1 MKCIAI
7 IPARSGSKG
16 LKDKNIKE
24 LNGKPL
30 LGYSVKAA
38 LDSKMFDTVM
48 VSTDSEHY
56 AEVARQCGAEVPFL
70 RSEFTSSDSASSWD
84 AVKEVIANY
93 KKMGKEFDVL
103 VLLQPTS
110 PMRTG
115 KDIVEAFEVFKE
127 KNANAVISVCEVD
140 HSPLWCNTLEEGNSM
155 INFAKT
161 SRPHGNRQM
170 LETYYRLNG
179 AIYMLKTT
187 ALNTIERLYA
197 DECYAYIM
205 SRKDSVDIDNI
216 DDFKY
221 AEYIMKEEWR

>member
-1 MKCIAI
+1 MKCLAI

-30 LGYSVKAA
+30 LGYSVDAA
-38 LDSKMFDTVM
+38 INSKLFNTVM
-48 VSTDSEHY
+48 VSTDSERY

-84 AVKEVIANY
+84 AVKEVVANY
-93 KKMGKEFDVL
+93 KKMGREFDVL

-110 PMRTG
+110 PLRSAN
-115 KDIVEAFEVFKE
+115 DIAEAFKVFIE
-127 KNANAVISVCEVD
+127 KNAKAVISVCEVE
-140 HSPLWCNTLEEGNSM
+140 HSPLWCNTLQEGNSM

-161 SRPHGNRQM
+161 SKPNGNRQM
-170 LETYYRLNG
+170 LDTYYRLNG
-179 AIYMLKTT
+179 AVYMLRTSV
-187 ALNTIERLYA
+187 LENIDRLYA

-205 SRKDSVDIDNI
+205 SRKSSVDIDNI
-216 DDFKY
+216 DDFRY
-221 AEYIMKEEWR
+221 AEFIMKEKLL

>member
-30 LGYSVKAA
+30 LGYSVEAA
-38 LDSKMFDTVM
+38 LDSKLFDTVM
-48 VSTDSEHY
+48 VSTDSERY

-93 KKMGKEFDVL
+93 KKMGEEFDVL

-110 PMRTG
+110 PLRTAN
-115 KDIVEAFEVFKE
+115 DIAEAFKVFKE
-127 KNANAVISVCEVD
+127 KKAKSVISVCEVD
-140 HSPLWCNTLEEGNSM
+140 HSPLWCNTLESGNSM

-161 SRPHGNRQM
+161 SRPNGNRQM
-170 LETYYRLNG
+170 LDTYYRLNG
-179 AIYMLKTT
+179 AIYMLRTSVLDNIDK
-187 ALNTIERLYA
+187 LYA

-205 SRKDSVDIDNI
+205 SRKSSVDVDNL

-221 AEYIMKEEWR
+221 AEFLMQEK

>member
-30 LGYSVKAA
+30 LGYSVEAA

-48 VSTDSEHY
+48 VSTDSERY
-56 AEVARQCGAEVPFL
+56 AEVAHQCGAEVPFL

-93 KKMGKEFDVL
+93 KIMGKEFDVL

-115 KDIVEAFEVFKE
+115 KDIIEAFEVFKE

-161 SRPHGNRQM
+161 NNPNGNRQQ
-170 LETYYRLNG
+170 
-179 AIYMLKTT
+179 LKTFYRPNGSIYVLKT
-187 ALNTIERLYA
+187 SVLEDIGRLYA

-205 SRKDSVDIDNI
+205 SRKASVDIDNI

-221 AEYIMKEEWR
+221 AEFLMKEK

>member
-30 LGYSVKAA
+30 LGYSVEAA
-38 LDSKMFDTVM
+38 IQSKLFNTVM

-56 AEVARQCGAEVPFL
+56 ADVARQCGAEVPFL
-70 RSEFTSSDSASSWD
+70 RSEFTSSDTASSWD

-93 KKMGKEFDVL
+93 KSMGKEFDVL

-115 KDIVEAFEVFKE
+115 EDIIEAFKVFKE

-155 INFAKT
+155 INFAK
-161 SRPHGNRQM
+161 SNNPNGNRQQLKKIYRPNGSIYILRTDV
-170 LETYYRLNG
+170 LED
-179 AIYMLKTT
+179 IS
-187 ALNTIERLYA
+187 RLYA
-197 DECYAYIM
+197 NECYAYIM
-205 SRKDSVDIDNI
+205 SRKSSVDIDNI

-221 AEYIMKEEWR
+221 AAYLMQEK

>member
-30 LGYSVKAA
+30 LGYSVEAA
-38 LDSKMFDTVM
+38 LDSKLFDTVM
-48 VSTDSEHY
+48 VSTDSERY

-93 KKMGKEFDVL
+93 KKMGRDFDVL

-110 PMRTG
+110 PLRSAN
-115 KDIVEAFEVFKE
+115 DIAEAFKVFKE
-127 KNANAVISVCEVD
+127 KNAKAVISVCEVD
-140 HSPLWCNTLEEGNSM
+140 HSPLWCNTLESDYSM

-161 SRPHGNRQM
+161 SRPNGNRQM
-170 LETYYRLNG
+170 LDTYYRLNG
-179 AIYMLKTT
+179 AIYMLRTSV
-187 ALNTIERLYA
+187 LNNIDRLYA

-205 SRKDSVDIDNI
+205 SRKSSVDIDNL

-221 AEYIMKEEWR
+221 AEFLMQEK

>member
-1 MKCIAI
+1 MNCIAI

-30 LGYSVKAA
+30 LGYSVDAA
-38 LDSKMFDTVM
+38 INSKLFDTVM
-48 VSTDSEHY
+48 VSTDSERY

-93 KKMGKEFDVL
+93 KKIGKEFDVL

-110 PMRTG
+110 PLRSAN
-115 KDIVEAFEVFKE
+115 DIAEAFKVFKD

-140 HSPLWCNTLEEGNSM
+140 HSPLWCNTLESGNSM

-161 SRPHGNRQM
+161 SRPNGNRQM
-170 LETYYRLNG
+170 LDTYYRLNG
-179 AIYMLKTT
+179 AIYLLRTSVLDNIDK
-187 ALNTIERLYA
+187 LYA

-205 SRKDSVDIDNI
+205 SRKSSVDIDNL

-221 AEYIMKEEWR
+221 AEFLMQEK

>member
-16 LKDKNIKE
+16 LKDKNIRE

-30 LGYSVKAA
+30 LGYSVEAA

-70 RSEFTSSDSASSWD
+70 RSEYTSSDSASSWE
-84 AVKEVIANY
+84 AVKEVVANY
-93 KKMGKEFDVL
+93 KNLGKEFDVI

-110 PMRTG
+110 PLRTST
-115 KDIVEAFEVFKE
+115 DIAGAYELFLK
-127 KNANAVISVCEVD
+127 KNAKAVISVCEVD
-140 HSPLWCNTLEEGNSM
+140 HSPLWCNTLKEDLSM
-155 INFAKT
+155 VNFAKT
-161 SRPHGNRQM
+161 SRPNGNRQM
-170 LETYYRLNG
+170 LDTYYRLNG
-179 AIYMLKTT
+179 AIYMLKTSV
-187 ALNTIERLYA
+187 LENIERLYA
-197 DECYAYIM
+197 DDCFAYIM
-205 SRKDSVDIDNI
+205 SRKSSIDIDNI

-221 AEYIMKEEWR
+221 ADFLIKGSL

>member
-30 LGYSVKAA
+30 LGYSVEAA
-38 LDSKMFDTVM
+38 LNSNVFDTVM

-56 AEVARQCGAEVPFL
+56 ATVARQCGAEVPFL

-84 AVKEVIANY
+84 AVKEVFANY
-93 KKMGKEFDVL
+93 KEMGKEFDVL

-110 PMRTG
+110 PLRSCN
-115 KDIVEAFEVFKE
+115 DIAEAFKVFQE
-127 KNANAVISVCEVD
+127 KDAKAVISVCEVD
-140 HSPLWCNTLEEGNSM
+140 HSPLWCNTLQEGNSM

-161 SRPHGNRQM
+161 SKPNGNRQM
-170 LETYYRLNG
+170 LDTYYRLNG
-179 AIYMLKTT
+179 AIYMLRTSV
-187 ALNTIERLYA
+187 LENIDRLYA

-205 SRKDSVDIDNI
+205 SRKSSVDIDNI

-221 AEYIMKEEWR
+221 AEFLMKEGLI

>member
-1 MKCIAI
+1 MRCLAI

-16 LKDKNIKE
+16 LKDKNIKN

-30 LGYSVKAA
+30 LGYSVEAA
-38 LDSKMFDTVM
+38 LNSHVFDTVM
-48 VSTDSEHY
+48 VSTDSERY

-93 KKMGKEFDVL
+93 KSMGKVFDVV

-140 HSPLWCNTLEEGNSM
+140 HSPLWCNTLESGNSM
-155 INFAKT
+155 INFANT
-161 SRPHGNRQM
+161 SRPNGNRQM
-170 LETYYRLNG
+170 LDTYYRLNG
-179 AIYMLKTT
+179 AIYMLRTSVLDNIDK
-187 ALNTIERLYA
+187 LYA

-205 SRKDSVDIDNI
+205 SRKSSVDIDNM

-221 AEYIMKEEWR
+221 AEFLMQEM

>member
-30 LGYSVKAA
+30 LSYSVDAA
-38 LDSKMFDTVM
+38 IQSKLFDTVM

-93 KKMGKEFDVL
+93 KEIGKEFDVV

-110 PMRTG
+110 PMRTE

-161 SRPHGNRQM
+161 NNPNGNRQQ
-170 LETYYRLNG
+170 
-179 AIYMLKTT
+179 LKTFYRPNGSIYVLKT
-187 ALNTIERLYA
+187 SVLENIGSLYA

-205 SRKDSVDIDNI
+205 SRKASVDIDNI

-221 AEYIMKEEWR
+221 ADFLMKEKLS

>member
-1 MKCIAI
+1 MKCLAI

-30 LGYSVKAA
+30 LGYSVEAA
-38 LDSKMFDTVM
+38 LNSHVFDTVM
-48 VSTDSEHY
+48 VSTDSERY

-93 KKMGKEFDVL
+93 IKIGKEFDVL

-110 PMRTG
+110 PLRSAN
-115 KDIVEAFEVFKE
+115 DIVEAFKVFKE

-140 HSPLWCNTLEEGNSM
+140 HSPLWCNTLKEGNSM
-155 INFAKT
+155 ANFAKT
-161 SRPHGNRQM
+161 SKPSGNRQM
-170 LETYYRLNG
+170 LDKYYRLNG
-179 AIYMLKTT
+179 AIYMLKTSI
-187 ALNTIERLYA
+187 LKNIDSLYT

-205 SRKDSVDIDNI
+205 SRRTSVDIDNI

-221 AEYIMKEEWR
+221 AEFLINGDL